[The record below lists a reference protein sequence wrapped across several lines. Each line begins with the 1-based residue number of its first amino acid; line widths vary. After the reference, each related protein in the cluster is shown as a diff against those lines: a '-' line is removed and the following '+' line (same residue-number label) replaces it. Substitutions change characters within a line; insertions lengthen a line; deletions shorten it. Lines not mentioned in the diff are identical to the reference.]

1 MLIFE
6 HCSYLARNPIVL
18 EVGKDV
24 SHNFK
29 QLFHFHPGIEIIF
42 IHNGEGRLI
51 FEHGAY
57 DVQPGTLLFIKPYQ
71 PHYLQ
76 MQISSTQPYVRSLLK
91 YETGYISEYLKA
103 FPHLYQFHD
112 RLCSDPSVVQVQQL
126 PQHEQFGRFLTE
138 SSDRLELHPS
148 PNRLEGRTLM
158 LVSILH
164 YLYPLW
170 KSDGGAKQPA
180 YAAAPAV
187 SGVMKWIEEN
197 YDKEFELDV
206 LAQAVHL
213 SPNHVS
219 QLFRKVTGKTIIE
232 WLTERRMKQACI
244 LLKTTTRSVQEIGE
258 KSGWPNFNYFCYI
271 FKKRMGMTPKQYR
284 YH

>member
-1 MLIFE
+1 MIFE
-6 HCSYLARNPIVL
+6 HCSYLNHNPITIVI
-18 EVGKDV
+18 GKDA
-24 SHNFK
+24 SRTF
-29 QLFHFHPGIEIIF
+29 QPLFHFHPGIEIIF
-42 IHNGEGRLI
+42 VHNGEGSVI

-57 DVQPGTLLFIKPYQ
+57 EVKPGTLLFIKPFQ

-76 MQISSTQPYVRSLLK
+76 MRISSGTPYVRSLLK
-91 YETGYISEYLKA
+91 YEKGYFTEYLKA
-103 FPHLYQFHD
+103 FPDLQKFHD
-112 RLCSDPSVVQVQQL
+112 HLCSDSDVVQVQQV
-126 PQHEQFGRFLTE
+126 PEHERLVKFMVE
-138 SSDRLELHPS
+138 SNERLLLHPTHTQM
-148 PNRLEGRTLM
+148 EGRAL
-158 LVSILH
+158 LLASVLH

-170 KSDGGAKQPA
+170 RKDGAAKQPA
-180 YAAAPAV
+180 VTKAPAV